1 MFLPDNLLL
10 LLCVQGTHL
19 QKSYGF
25 TTEMRSRSQRTST
38 SSRKVAGTACVSRRC
53 SQRTRAHTP
62 VRPGTV
68 LGRSAPGPYSLCK
81 VKLGCFE
88 GLGVQLL
95 PKPFSGEGHT
105 ADYSSPT
112 VAQRQITDSIA
123 SSRRMGLPSLLQGP
137 CSFWAAA
144 KLDGVLRGIH
154 NRLNLAL
161 MVWDIIYSL

>member
-88 GLGVQLL
+88 GLGYNFCQSRLEVRDTQQTTPVPLQLRGRSL
-95 PKPFSGEGHT
+95 TPSQALAEWGFLPFSKVP
-105 ADYSSPT
+105 ALS
-112 VAQRQITDSIA
+112 
-123 SSRRMGLPSLLQGP
+123 GLLL
-137 CSFWAAA
+137 S
-144 KLDGVLRGIH
+144 
-154 NRLNLAL
+154 
-161 MVWDIIYSL
+161 